1 VVDLIHSSH
10 AGYALLWKDF
20 CMIPHRLEEHSN
32 KLSQQG
38 QHRDAAYYLQF
49 ALVFGLYAATCPV
62 RGKEFYALPQHGI
75 VSRKTSLTI
84 HFEDFK
90 NVKKCG
96 DKWKIITRESAIFGW
111 LIDVAQRVFSKQC
124 QNALRGETS
133 CDRAIVTI
141 TGQPFT
147 ESYWSST
154 ICSVVNKHCC
164 KNLQHWRIS
173 VDVIRAA
180 FITVFLNGNP
190 STHDVQN
197 VAFAMN
203 TSVEMIY
210 KIYDRFYFC
219 LCSFASSTLNIFF
232 WQALFL

>member
-1 VVDLIHSSH
+1 MQRNINTHCSH

-20 CMIPHRLEEHSN
+20 CMIPHRLEEYSE

-38 QHRDAAYYLQF
+38 HHRDAAYHLQF
-49 ALVFGLYAATCPV
+49 ALVLGLYAATCPV
-62 RGKEFYALPQHGI
+62 RGKEFYALPRCGI
-75 VSRKTSLTI
+75 VSRKASLTI

-90 NVKKCG
+90 NVKACG
-96 DKWKIITRESAIFGW
+96 EKWKILTRESVIFTW

-124 QNALRGETS
+124 QDALRRKTS
-133 CDRAIVTI
+133 CDRALVTI

-147 ESYWSST
+147 ESYWSTTVST
-154 ICSVVNKHCC
+154 MVNQHCC
-164 KNLQHWRIS
+164 SNLKGWKIS

-203 TSVEMIY
+203 TSVKMIY
-210 KIYDRFYFC
+210 QIYDRFCILPVILHKLYFV
-219 LCSFASSTLNIFF
+219 
-232 WQALFL
+232 Q